1 MEELKKGGIFEI
13 SDLKNVRI
21 SIGEIVEAG
30 EKEGRA
36 GEGEWKE
43 REPMGPHPMPRIAT
57 LRDWDFKLLNRY
69 KPFYAPLCDMCC
81 LCTYG
86 KCDLTGNKK
95 GACGIRMD
103 AQHGRIVLLACL
115 VGCSAHCGHGRHL
128 LHDMIKKFG
137 RDVPID
143 FGPEVDIEAP
153 LTRLVCGIK
162 PRTIGDYE
170 KVFNYIEE
178 QIVQLADALHT
189 GQEGSYLDFESK
201 ALHMGML
208 DSLNKEAAD
217 IIQIACYKMPSGFT
231 GVGDGPDVP
240 LVDVGIG
247 TIETEKPV
255 IIVIGHNVPPAADI
269 GDYLTE
275 KGLEEVVELG
285 GICCT
290 SIDTTRVYKKAKIA
304 SALGRQ
310 LRVLRAGIADVV
322 VVDEQCIRAD
332 VLELCQKTH
341 SPLIATN
348 DKAMHGLVDR
358 TDDDPDKI
366 VADLVSE
373 RVPGVVILEPDQV
386 GEVAVRTA
394 LEMDR
399 KRRKLSFILTD
410 AEFKHWVGECIQCG
424 GCTLACPNGLRIGEA
439 NKSAAALGDTKP
451 LADLFDLCVGCGRCE
466 QVCKKHIPIVD
477 VITKAAYPQV
487 KAEKGRMRIGRGPV
501 WDSEIREVGAPIV
514 LGTIPGIIAPIGC
527 GNYPNGTKDAWLIV
541 KEFAERNYIVTL
553 TGCMAID
560 AALWKDED
568 GKTLYEQHHGGFDAG
583 GVLNIGSCVSNA
595 HIHDAAIKVAS
606 IFAGRP
612 LRGNYE
618 EIADYIL
625 SRVGACGV
633 AWGAMSQKAA
643 SIATGFNRLGVPA
656 VVGPHGAKYRRA
668 FLGRADRSED
678 WRIIDATDGSE
689 VFVEP
694 GPQHLLVACETVEEA
709 LPMIAKLCFRPSDTD
724 RGRSIKLTHY
734 IDLSQKYLSAYPP
747 DWHLFVRTASDLP
760 IAAKGELL
768 KKLEDEQGW
777 VVDWKTKKIKEGP
790 IRGYNPSFNP
800 TNLERLV
807 RGRGKGKK

>member
-1 MEELKKGGIFEI
+1 
-13 SDLKNVRI
+13 
-21 SIGEIVEAG
+21 
-30 EKEGRA
+30 
-36 GEGEWKE
+36 
-43 REPMGPHPMPRIAT
+43 
-57 LRDWDFKLLNRY
+57 
-69 KPFYAPLCDMCC
+69 
-81 LCTYG
+81 
-86 KCDLTGNKK
+86 
-95 GACGIRMD
+95 
-103 AQHGRIVLLACL
+103 
-115 VGCSAHCGHGRHL
+115 
-128 LHDMIKKFG
+128 
-137 RDVPID
+137 
-143 FGPEVDIEAP
+143 
-153 LTRLVCGIK
+153 LVCGIK
-162 PRTIGDYE
+162 PRTIGDYD
-170 KVFNYIEE
+170 KVFDYIEE

-189 GQEGSYLDFESK
+189 GQEGSYMDFESK

-208 DSLNKEAAD
+208 DSLSKEAAD
-217 IIQIACYKMPSGFT
+217 IIQIACYGMPTSFEGH
-231 GVGDGPDVP
+231 GPDVP

-247 TIETEKPV
+247 TIDADKPV
-255 IIVIGHNVPPAADI
+255 ILVIGHNVPPAADI

-275 KGLEEVVELG
+275 NGLEDKVELA

-304 SALGRQ
+304 AALGRQ
-310 LRVLRAGIADVV
+310 LRVIRMGIADVV

-332 VLELCQKTH
+332 ILELCQRVH

-358 TDDDPDKI
+358 TGDDADKI
-366 VADLVSE
+366 ADDLVSE
-373 RVPGVVILEPDQV
+373 RVPGVVILDPEQV
-386 GEVAVRTA
+386 GEVAVKTVIQT
-394 LEMDR
+394 EKKR
-399 KRRKLSFILTD
+399 KGLNLILND
-410 AEFKHWVGECIQCG
+410 DEFKYYVNDCIQCG
-424 GCTLACPNGLRIGEA
+424 NCTLACPNGLRIGEA
-439 NKSAAALGDTKP
+439 NSSAASGNVKP
-451 LADLFDLCVGCGRCE
+451 LAELFDLCVGCGRCE

-477 VITKAAYPQV
+477 VITKAAYPQI
-487 KAEKGRMRIGRGPV
+487 KEEKGRMRIGRGPV
-501 WDSEIREVGAPIV
+501 WDSEIREVGAPLV

-560 AALWKDED
+560 CALWKDEE
-568 GKTLYEQHHGGFDAG
+568 GKTVYEQHHGRFDAG

-618 EIADYIL
+618 EVADYIL

-668 FLGRADRSED
+668 FLGRADLKED
-678 WRIIDATDGSE
+678 WKIIDATDGSE
-689 VFVEP
+689 IYVEP

-709 LPMIAKLCFRPSDTD
+709 LPMMAKLCFRPSDTD

-734 IDLSQKYLSAYPP
+734 IDLSQKYLKIYPP

-760 IAAKGELL
+760 IAKKNELL

-777 VVDWKTKKIKEGP
+777 EIDWKMKKIKEGP

-800 TNLERLV
+800 TNLKRLI
-807 RGRGKGKK
+807 REKK

>member
-1 MEELKKGGIFEI
+1 MEELKKGGIFNI
-13 SDLKNVRI
+13 SDLQNVRI
-21 SIGEIVEAG
+21 SIGEIVE
-30 EKEGRA
+30 EE
-36 GEGEWKE
+36 EEW
-43 REPMGPHPMPRIAT
+43 EPMGPHPMPRIAT

-137 RDVPID
+137 RNVPID

-162 PRTIGDYE
+162 PKTIGDYE
-170 KVFNYIEE
+170 RVFSYIEE

-189 GQEGSYLDFESK
+189 GQEGSYMDFESK

-217 IIQIACYKMPSGFT
+217 IIQIACYGMPSSFAG
-231 GVGDGPDVP
+231 GGPDVP

-247 TIETEKPV
+247 TIDTNKPV

-269 GDYLTE
+269 GVYLTE
-275 KGLEEVVELG
+275 NGLDDKVELG

-290 SIDTTRVYKKAKIA
+290 SIDTTRVYTKAKIV

-322 VVDEQCIRAD
+322 VIDEQCIRAD
-332 VLELCQKTH
+332 VLELCQRVH
-341 SPLIATN
+341 SPMIATN

-366 VADLVSE
+366 VDDLVSE
-373 RVPGVVILEPDQV
+373 RVPGVIILEPDQV

-394 LEMDR
+394 LQMDKKR
-399 KRRKLSFILTD
+399 KALNWILSD
-410 AEFKHWVGECIQCG
+410 AEFSRYVNDCIQCG
-424 GCTLACPNGLRIGEA
+424 SCTLACPNGLRIGEA
-439 NKSAAALGDTKP
+439 NKSAAAGNVKP
-451 LADLFDLCVGCGRCE
+451 LADLFDICVGCGRCE

-477 VITKAAYPQV
+477 VMTKAAYPQL
-487 KAEKGRMRIGRGPV
+487 KEEKGRMRIGRGPV
-501 WDSEIREVGAPIV
+501 WDSEIREVGAPLV

-527 GNYPNGTKDAWLIV
+527 GNYPNGTKEVQLIV

-560 AALWKDED
+560 CALWKDEE
-568 GKTLYEQHHGGFDAG
+568 GKTVYEQHHGRFDAG

-595 HIHDAAIKVAS
+595 HIHGAAIKVAS

-643 SIATGFNRLGVPA
+643 SIATGFNRLGIPA
-656 VVGPHGAKYRRA
+656 VVGPHSAKYRRA
-668 FLGRADRSED
+668 FLGRPDIKED
-678 WRIIDATDGSE
+678 WKLIDATDGSE
-689 VFVEP
+689 VYVEP
-694 GPQHLLVACETVEEA
+694 GPQDLLVACETVEEA
-709 LPMIAKLCFRPSDTD
+709 LPMMAKLCFRPSDTD

-734 IDLSQKYLSAYPP
+734 IDLNQKYLNAYPP

-760 IAAKGELL
+760 IATRNELL

-777 VVDWKTKKIKEGP
+777 KIDWKMKKIEEGP

-800 TNLERLV
+800 TNLERLI
-807 RGRGKGKK
+807 RRKK

>member
-1 MEELKKGGIFEI
+1 MDEIKKGGIFTI
-13 SDLKNVRI
+13 PDLQNVRI
-21 SIGEIVEAG
+21 SIGEIVE
-30 EKEGRA
+30 EE
-36 GEGEWKE
+36 EEW
-43 REPMGPHPMPRIAT
+43 EPMGPHPMPRIAS

-128 LHDMIKKFG
+128 LHDTIKKFG

-143 FGPEVDIEAP
+143 FGPEVDVEAP

-162 PRTIGDYE
+162 PRTIGDYD
-170 KVFNYIEE
+170 KVFDYIEE

-189 GQEGSYLDFESK
+189 GQEGSYMDFESK

-208 DSLNKEAAD
+208 DSLSKEAAD
-217 IIQIACYKMPSGFT
+217 IIQIACYGMPTSFEGH
-231 GVGDGPDVP
+231 GPDVP

-247 TIETEKPV
+247 TIDADKPV
-255 IIVIGHNVPPAADI
+255 ILVIGHNVPPAADI

-275 KGLEEVVELG
+275 NGLEDKVELA

-304 SALGRQ
+304 AALGRQ
-310 LRVLRAGIADVV
+310 LRVIRMGIADVV

-332 VLELCQKTH
+332 ILELCQRVHT
-341 SPLIATN
+341 PLIVTN

-358 TDDDPDKI
+358 TGDDADKI
-366 VADLVSE
+366 ADDLVSE
-373 RVPGVVILEPDQV
+373 RVPGVVILDPEQV
-386 GEVAVRTA
+386 GEVAVKTVIQT
-394 LEMDR
+394 EKKR
-399 KRRKLSFILTD
+399 KGLNLILND
-410 AEFKHWVGECIQCG
+410 DEFKYYVNDCIQCG
-424 GCTLACPNGLRIGEA
+424 NCTLACPNGLRIGEA
-439 NKSAAALGDTKP
+439 NSSAASGNVKP
-451 LADLFDLCVGCGRCE
+451 LAELFDLCVGCGRCE

-477 VITKAAYPQV
+477 VITKAAYPQI
-487 KAEKGRMRIGRGPV
+487 KEEKGRMRIGRGPV
-501 WDSEIREVGAPIV
+501 WDSEIREVGAPLV

-560 AALWKDED
+560 CALWKDEE
-568 GKTLYEQHHGGFDAG
+568 GKTVYEQHHGRFDAG

-618 EIADYIL
+618 EVADYIL

-668 FLGRADRSED
+668 FLGRTDLKED
-678 WRIIDATDGSE
+678 WKIIDATDGSE
-689 VFVEP
+689 IYVEP

-709 LPMIAKLCFRPSDTD
+709 LPMMAKLCFRPSDTD

-734 IDLSQKYLSAYPP
+734 IDLSQKYLKIYPP

-760 IAAKGELL
+760 IAKRNELL

-777 VVDWKTKKIKEGP
+777 EIDWKMKKIKEGP

-800 TNLERLV
+800 TNLKRLT
-807 RGRGKGKK
+807 REKK

>member
-1 MEELKKGGIFEI
+1 MEELKKGGMFTI
-13 SDLKNVRI
+13 SGMENVRI
-21 SIGEIVEAG
+21 NIGEIVE
-30 EKEGRA
+30 EE
-36 GEGEWKE
+36 EDW
-43 REPMGPHPMPRIAT
+43 EPMGPHPMPRIAT

-69 KPFYAPLCDMCC
+69 KPFYAPVCDMCC

-103 AQHGRIVLLACL
+103 AQQGRIVLLACL

-128 LHDMIKKFG
+128 LHDMINKFG

-143 FGPEVDIEAP
+143 FGPEVDVEAP

-162 PRTIGDYE
+162 PRTIGDYD
-170 KVFNYIEE
+170 KVFSYIEE

-189 GQEGSYLDFESK
+189 GQEGSYMDFESK

-217 IIQIACYKMPSGFT
+217 IIQIACYGMPSSFAGS
-231 GVGDGPDVP
+231 GPDVP

-247 TIETEKPV
+247 TIDTSKPV

-269 GDYLTE
+269 GVYLIE
-275 KGLEEVVELG
+275 NGLDDKVELG

-290 SIDTTRVYKKAKIA
+290 SIDTTRVYTKAKIV

-322 VVDEQCIRAD
+322 VTDEQCIRAD
-332 VLELCQKTH
+332 VLELCQRVH
-341 SPLIATN
+341 SPMIATN

-358 TDDDPDKI
+358 TDDDPAKI
-366 VADLVSE
+366 VDDLVSG
-373 RVPGVVILEPDQV
+373 RVPGVIILEPDQV

-394 LEMDR
+394 LQMDKKR
-399 KRRKLSFILTD
+399 KALSFILTD
-410 AEFKHWVGECIQCG
+410 AEFTRYVNDCILCG
-424 GCTLACPNGLRIGEA
+424 GCTLACPNGLHIGEA
-439 NKSAAALGDTKP
+439 NKSAAAGNTKP
-451 LADLFDLCVGCGRCE
+451 LADLFDICVGCGRCE
-466 QVCKKHIPIVD
+466 QVCKRHIPIVD
-477 VITKAAYPQV
+477 VMTKAAYPQL
-487 KAEKGRMRIGRGPV
+487 KEEKGRMRIGRGPV
-501 WDSEIREVGAPIV
+501 WDSEIREVGAPLV

-527 GNYPNGTKDAWLIV
+527 GNYPNGTEEVQLIV

-560 AALWKDED
+560 CALWKDEE
-568 GKTLYEQHHGGFDAG
+568 GKTVYEQHHGRFDAG

-595 HIHDAAIKVAS
+595 HIHGAAIKVAS
-606 IFAGRP
+606 IFARRP

-643 SIATGFNRLGVPA
+643 SIATGFNRLGIPA

-668 FLGRADRSED
+668 FMGRPDIKED
-678 WRIIDATDGSE
+678 WTLIDATDGSK
-689 VFVEP
+689 VYVEP
-694 GPQHLLVACETVEEA
+694 GPQDLLVACETVEEA
-709 LPMIAKLCFRPSDTD
+709 LPMMAKLCIRPSDTD

-734 IDLSQKYLSAYPP
+734 IDLNQKYLGTYPS
-747 DWHLFVRTASDLP
+747 DWHLFVRAATDLP
-760 IAAKGELL
+760 VATRESLL

-777 VVDWKTKKIKEGP
+777 KIDWKTKKIEEGP
-790 IRGYNPSFNP
+790 IRGYSPSFNP
-800 TNLERLV
+800 TNLERLI
-807 RGRGKGKK
+807 RGEK

>member
-1 MEELKKGGIFEI
+1 MEEIKKGGIFTIPE
-13 SDLKNVRI
+13 LQNVRI
-21 SIGEIVEAG
+21 NIGEIIE
-30 EKEGRA
+30 EE
-36 GEGEWKE
+36 EEW
-43 REPMGPHPMPRIAT
+43 EPMGPHPMPRIAT

-95 GACGIRMD
+95 GACGIKMD
-103 AQHGRIVLLACL
+103 AQQGRIVLLACL
-115 VGCSAHCGHGRHL
+115 IGCSAHCAHGRHL
-128 LHDMIKKFG
+128 LHDMINKFG

-143 FGPEVDIEAP
+143 FGPKVNIEAP

-162 PRTIGDYE
+162 PKTIGDYD
-170 KVFNYIEE
+170 KVLSYVEE

-189 GQEGSYLDFESK
+189 GQEGSYMDFESK

-208 DSLNKEAAD
+208 DSLSKEVAD
-217 IIQIACYKMPSGFT
+217 IIQIACYHMPSGFE
-231 GVGDGPDVP
+231 GDGPDVP

-247 TIETEKPV
+247 TIDTKKPV

-269 GDYLTE
+269 GTYLME
-275 KGLEEVVELG
+275 NNLEDKVELG

-290 SIDTTRVYKKAKIA
+290 SIDTTRVYNKAKLV

-322 VVDEQCIRAD
+322 VTDEQCIRAD
-332 VLELCQKTH
+332 VLELCQHTH

-366 VADLVSE
+366 VDDLVSG

-386 GEVAVRTA
+386 GKVAVRTA
-394 LEMDR
+394 LQMDKKR
-399 KRRKLSFILTD
+399 KGLSYILSD
-410 AEFKHWVGECIQCG
+410 AEFTRYVNDCIQCG
-424 GCTLACPNGLRIGEA
+424 CCTLACPNGLLIGEA
-439 NKSAAALGDTKP
+439 NKSAAAGNVKP
-451 LADLFDLCVGCGRCE
+451 LADLFDICVGCGRCE

-477 VITKAAYPQV
+477 VVTKAAYPQV
-487 KAEKGRMRIGRGPV
+487 KEEKGRMRVGRGPV
-501 WDSEIREVGAPIV
+501 WDSEIREVGAPLV

-527 GNYPNGTKDAWLIV
+527 GNYPNGTEEVQLIV

-560 AALWKDED
+560 CALWKDEE
-568 GKTLYEQHHGGFDAG
+568 GKTVYEQHHGRFDAG

-595 HIHDAAIKVAS
+595 HIHGAAIKVAG

-618 EIADYIL
+618 EISDYIL

-668 FLGRADRSED
+668 FMGRPDIKED
-678 WRIIDATDGSE
+678 WTLIDATDGSK
-689 VFVEP
+689 VYVEP
-694 GPQHLLVACETVEEA
+694 GPQDLLVACETVEEA
-709 LPMIAKLCFRPSDTD
+709 LPMMAKLCIRPSDTD

-734 IDLSQKYLSAYPP
+734 IDLSQKYLNAYPP

-760 IAAKGELL
+760 IATRNALL

-777 VVDWKTKKIKEGP
+777 KIDWKTKKIVEGP
-790 IRGYNPSFNP
+790 IRAYNPSFNP
-800 TNLERLV
+800 TNLERLI
-807 RGRGKGKK
+807 RRKK

>member
-1 MEELKKGGIFEI
+1 MEAIKKGGIIDI
-13 SDLKNVRI
+13 SDLKNVNI
-21 SIGEIVEAG
+21 HIGEVIEEE
-30 EKEGRA
+30 EKE
-36 GEGEWKE
+36 W
-43 REPMGPHPMPRIAT
+43 EPMGPHPMPRIAT
-57 LRDWDFKLLNRY
+57 LRDWDFKLLSRY
-69 KPFYAPLCDMCC
+69 KPFYAPICDMCC

-95 GACGIRMD
+95 GACGIKMD

-137 RDVPID
+137 RNVPID

-162 PRTIGDYE
+162 PKTIGDYE
-170 KVFNYIEE
+170 QVFDYIEE
-178 QIVQLADALHT
+178 QIVQLSDALHT
-189 GQEGSYLDFESK
+189 GQEGSYMDFESK
-201 ALHMGML
+201 AMHMGML

-217 IIQIACYKMPSGFT
+217 IIQIACYGMPSSHEG
-231 GVGDGPDVP
+231 GGPDVP

-247 TIETEKPV
+247 SIDTNNAV

-269 GDYLTE
+269 GVYLTE
-275 KGLEEVVELG
+275 NDLEDKVELG

-290 SIDTTRVYKKAKIA
+290 SIDTTRVYHKAKVA
-304 SALGRQ
+304 AALGRQ

-322 VVDEQCIRAD
+322 VIDEQCIRAD
-332 VLELCQKTH
+332 VLELCQRVH

-366 VADLVSE
+366 VDDLVSG

-386 GEVAVRTA
+386 GEVAVKTA
-394 LEMDR
+394 LQMDKKR
-399 KRRKLSFILTD
+399 KSLKLMLSD
-410 AEFKHWVGECIQCG
+410 DEFKHYVDGCILCG
-424 GCTLACPNGLRIGEA
+424 SCTLACPVGLHIGEA
-439 NKSAAALGDTKP
+439 NKSATAGNIKP

-477 VITKAAYPQV
+477 LMTKAAYPQL
-487 KAEKGRMRIGRGPV
+487 KEEKGRMRIGRGPI
-501 WDSEIREVGAPIV
+501 WDSEIRVVGAPIV

-527 GNYPNGTKDAWLIV
+527 GNYPDGTKDAWLIV
-541 KEFAERNYIVTL
+541 KEFAERKYIVTL

-560 AALWKDED
+560 CALWKDEE
-568 GKTLYEQHHGGFDAG
+568 GKTLYEKHHGGFDAG

-656 VVGPHGAKYRRA
+656 VVGPHGVKYRRA
-668 FLGRADRSED
+668 FMGRPDLKED
-678 WRIIDATDGSE
+678 WKLIDAGDGSE
-689 VFVEP
+689 VYVEP
-694 GPQHLLVACETVEEA
+694 GPQDLLVACETVEEA

-724 RGRSIKLTHY
+724 RGRSVKLTHY
-734 IDLSQKYLSAYPP
+734 IDLNLKYLHAYPS
-747 DWHLFVRTASDLP
+747 DWHLFVRAASDLP
-760 IAAKGELL
+760 VATRNELL
-768 KKLEDEQGW
+768 KKLEDEQSW
-777 VVDWKTKKIKEGP
+777 KIDWKKKKIEEGP

-807 RGRGKGKK
+807 RRKK

>member
-1 MEELKKGGIFEI
+1 MEEIKKGGIFAIPE
-13 SDLKNVRI
+13 LQNVRI
-21 SIGEIVEAG
+21 NIGEIIE
-30 EKEGRA
+30 EE
-36 GEGEWKE
+36 EEW
-43 REPMGPHPMPRIAT
+43 EPMGPHPMPRIAT

-103 AQHGRIVLLACL
+103 AQQGRIVLLACL
-115 VGCSAHCGHGRHL
+115 IGCSAHCAHGRHL
-128 LHDMIKKFG
+128 LHDMINKFG

-143 FGPEVDIEAP
+143 FGPKVNIEAP

-162 PRTIGDYE
+162 PKTIGDYD
-170 KVFNYIEE
+170 KVFSYIEE

-189 GQEGSYLDFESK
+189 GQEGSYMDFESK
-201 ALHMGML
+201 TLHMGML
-208 DSLNKEAAD
+208 DSLSKEAAD
-217 IIQIACYKMPSGFT
+217 ILQIACYGMPTSFA
-231 GVGDGPDVP
+231 GDGPDVP

-247 TIETEKPV
+247 TIDTNKPV

-269 GDYLTE
+269 GVYLTE
-275 KGLEEVVELG
+275 NRLDDKVELG

-290 SIDTTRVYKKAKIA
+290 SIDTTRVYNKAKVV

-322 VVDEQCIRAD
+322 VIDEQCIRAD
-332 VLELCQKTH
+332 VLELCQHTH
-341 SPLIATN
+341 SPMIATN

-366 VADLVSE
+366 VDDLVSG
-373 RVPGVVILEPDQV
+373 RVLGVVILEPDQV

-394 LEMDR
+394 LQVDKKR
-399 KRRKLSFILTD
+399 KGLSYILSD
-410 AEFKHWVGECIQCG
+410 AEFTRYVNDCIQCG
-424 GCTLACPNGLRIGEA
+424 SCTLACPNGLRIGKA
-439 NKSAAALGDTKP
+439 NKSAAAGNVKP
-451 LADLFDLCVGCGRCE
+451 LADLFDICVGCGRCE

-477 VITKAAYPQV
+477 VVTKAAYPQL
-487 KAEKGRMRIGRGPV
+487 KEEKGKMRVGRGPV
-501 WDSEIREVGAPIV
+501 WDSEIRDVGAPLV

-560 AALWKDED
+560 CALWKDEE
-568 GKTLYEQHHGGFDAG
+568 GKTLYETHHGGFDAG

-656 VVGPHGAKYRRA
+656 VVGPHGVKYRRA
-668 FLGRADRSED
+668 FMSRPDRKED
-678 WRIIDATDGSE
+678 WTLIDATDGSK
-689 VFVEP
+689 VYVEP
-694 GPQHLLVACETVEEA
+694 GPQDLLVACETVEEA
-709 LPMIAKLCFRPSDTD
+709 MPMMAKLCIRPSDTD

-734 IDLSQKYLSAYPP
+734 IDLSLKYLNTYPP

-760 IAAKGELL
+760 IATRNELL
-768 KKLEDEQGW
+768 KKLEDEQSW
-777 VVDWKTKKIKEGP
+777 KIDWKTKKIVEGP
-790 IRGYNPSFNP
+790 IRAYNPSFNP
-800 TNLERLV
+800 TNLERLI
-807 RGRGKGKK
+807 RRKK

>member
-1 MEELKKGGIFEI
+1 MEEIKKGGIFTIPE
-13 SDLKNVRI
+13 LQNVRI
-21 SIGEIVEAG
+21 NIGEIIE
-30 EKEGRA
+30 EE
-36 GEGEWKE
+36 EEW
-43 REPMGPHPMPRIAT
+43 EPMGPHPMPRIAT

-103 AQHGRIVLLACL
+103 AQQGRIVLLACL
-115 VGCSAHCGHGRHL
+115 IGCSAHCAHGRHL
-128 LHDMIKKFG
+128 LHDMINKFG

-143 FGPEVDIEAP
+143 FGPEVNIEAP

-162 PRTIGDYE
+162 PKTIGDYD
-170 KVFNYIEE
+170 KVLSYVEE

-201 ALHMGML
+201 TLHMGML
-208 DSLNKEAAD
+208 DSLSKEAAD
-217 IIQIACYKMPSGFT
+217 IIQIACYGMPTSFA
-231 GVGDGPDVP
+231 GDGPDVP

-247 TIETEKPV
+247 TVDTNKPV

-269 GDYLTE
+269 GVYLIE
-275 KGLEEVVELG
+275 NGLDDKVELG

-290 SIDTTRVYKKAKIA
+290 SIDTTRVYNKAKVV

-322 VVDEQCIRAD
+322 VIDEQCIRAD
-332 VLELCQKTH
+332 VLELCQHTQ
-341 SPLIATN
+341 SPMIATN
-348 DKAMHGLVDR
+348 DKAMHGLENR
-358 TDDDPDKI
+358 TDDKPDKI
-366 VADLVSE
+366 VDDLVSG

-394 LEMDR
+394 LQVDKKR
-399 KRRKLSFILTD
+399 KALSYILSD
-410 AEFKHWVGECIQCG
+410 AEFTRYVNDCIQCG
-424 GCTLACPNGLRIGEA
+424 SCTLACPNGLRIGKA
-439 NKSAAALGDTKP
+439 NKSAAAGNVKP
-451 LADLFDLCVGCGRCE
+451 LADLFDICVGCGRCE

-477 VITKAAYPQV
+477 VVTKAAYPQV
-487 KAEKGRMRIGRGPV
+487 KAEKGRMRVGRGPV
-501 WDSEIREVGAPIV
+501 WDSEIRDVGAPLV

-527 GNYPNGTKDAWLIV
+527 GNYPNGTKEVQLIV

-560 AALWKDED
+560 CALWKDEE
-568 GKTLYEQHHGGFDAG
+568 GKTVYEQHHGRFDAG

-595 HIHDAAIKVAS
+595 HIHGAAIKVAS

-656 VVGPHGAKYRRA
+656 VVGPHGVKYRRA
-668 FLGRADRSED
+668 FMSRPDIKED
-678 WRIIDATDGSE
+678 WTMIDATDGSK
-689 VFVEP
+689 VYVEP
-694 GPQHLLVACETVEEA
+694 GPQDLLVACETVEEA
-709 LPMIAKLCFRPSDTD
+709 LPMMAKLCFRPSDTD

-734 IDLSQKYLSAYPP
+734 IDLNQKYLNAYPP
-747 DWHLFVRTASDLP
+747 DWHLFVRAASDLP
-760 IAAKGELL
+760 IATRNELL
-768 KKLEDEQGW
+768 KKLEDEQSW
-777 VVDWKTKKIKEGP
+777 KIDWKTKKIVEGP
-790 IRGYNPSFNP
+790 IRAYNPSFNP
-800 TNLERLV
+800 TNLERLI
-807 RGRGKGKK
+807 RRKR

>member
-1 MEELKKGGIFEI
+1 MDELKKGGIFSI
-13 SDLKNVRI
+13 SDLQNVRI
-21 SIGEIVEAG
+21 SIGEIVE
-30 EKEGRA
+30 EE
-36 GEGEWKE
+36 EEW
-43 REPMGPHPMPRIAT
+43 EPMGPHPMPRIAT

-103 AQHGRIVLLACL
+103 AQQGRIVLLACL

-143 FGPEVDIEAP
+143 FGPEVDVEAP
-153 LTRLVCGIK
+153 LTRLICGIK
-162 PRTIGDYE
+162 PKTIGDYD
-170 KVFNYIEE
+170 KVFSYVEE

-189 GQEGSYLDFESK
+189 GQEGSYMDFESK

-217 IIQIACYKMPSGFT
+217 IIQIACYGMPSSFAGS
-231 GVGDGPDVP
+231 GPDVP

-247 TIETEKPV
+247 TIDTNKPV

-269 GDYLTE
+269 GVYLTE
-275 KGLEEVVELG
+275 NGLDDKVELG

-290 SIDTTRVYKKAKIA
+290 SIDTTRVYTKAKIV

-322 VVDEQCIRAD
+322 VTDEQCIRAD
-332 VLELCQKTH
+332 VLELCQRVQ
-341 SPLIATN
+341 SPMITTN

-366 VADLVSE
+366 VDDLVSG
-373 RVPGVVILEPDQV
+373 RVPGVIILEPDQV

-394 LEMDR
+394 LQMDK
-399 KRRKLSFILTD
+399 KRRSLKFILSD
-410 AEFKHWVGECIQCG
+410 DEFKYYVNDCILCG

-439 NKSAAALGDTKP
+439 NKSAAAGNIKP
-451 LADLFDLCVGCGRCE
+451 LAELFDLCVGCGRCE

-477 VITKAAYPQV
+477 VMTKAAYPQL
-487 KAEKGRMRIGRGPV
+487 KEEKGRMRIGRGPV
-501 WDSEIREVGAPIV
+501 WDSEIREVGAPLV

-527 GNYPNGTKDAWLIV
+527 GNYPNGTKDVWLIV

-560 AALWKDED
+560 AALWKDEE
-568 GKTLYEQHHGGFDAG
+568 GKTVYEQHHGRFDAG

-618 EIADYIL
+618 EVADYIL

-668 FLGRADRSED
+668 FLGRADLKDD
-678 WRIIDATDGSE
+678 WKVIDATDGSE
-689 VFVEP
+689 IYVEP

-709 LPMIAKLCFRPSDTD
+709 LPMMAKLCFRPSDTD

-734 IDLSQKYLSAYPP
+734 IDLSQKYLKIYPP

-760 IAAKGELL
+760 IAKRNELL

-777 VVDWKTKKIKEGP
+777 KIDWTMKRITEGP
-790 IRGYNPSFNP
+790 IRRYDPSFNP

-807 RGRGKGKK
+807 REKK

>member
-1 MEELKKGGIFEI
+1 MEALKKGRIFTI
-13 SDLKNVRI
+13 SDLQNVRI
-21 SIGEIVEAG
+21 SIGEIVE
-30 EKEGRA
+30 EER
-36 GEGEWKE
+36 EW
-43 REPMGPHPMPRIAT
+43 EPMGPTPMPSIST
-57 LRDWDFKLLNRY
+57 LRGWDFTLLNRY
-69 KPFYAPLCDMCC
+69 KPFYAPFCDMCC

-86 KCDLTGNKK
+86 KCDLSGNKK

-137 RDVPID
+137 GDVPID
-143 FGPEVDIEAP
+143 FGPEVDVEAP

-162 PRTIGDYE
+162 PKTIRDYE
-170 KVFNYIEE
+170 KVFDYIEE

-189 GQEGSYLDFESK
+189 GQEGSYMDFESK

-208 DSLNKEAAD
+208 DSLSKEAAD
-217 IIQIACYKMPSGFT
+217 IIQIACYGMPTSYEG
-231 GVGDGPDVP
+231 GGPDVP

-247 TIETEKPV
+247 TIDMTKPV
-255 IIVIGHNVPPAADI
+255 VLVIGHNVPPAADI

-275 KGLEEVVELG
+275 NGLEDKVELA

-290 SIDTTRVYKKAKIA
+290 SIDTARVYKKAKIA
-304 SALGRQ
+304 AALGRQ
-310 LRVLRAGIADVV
+310 LRVIRMGIADVI

-332 VLELCQKTH
+332 ILELCQRVH
-341 SPLIATN
+341 SPLIVTN

-358 TDDDPDKI
+358 TDDDADKI
-366 VADLVSE
+366 VDDLVSG
-373 RVPGVVILEPDQV
+373 RVPGVVILDPEQV
-386 GEVAVRTA
+386 GEVAVKTVIQ
-394 LEMDR
+394 MDKKR
-399 KRRKLSFILTD
+399 KGLNLILSD
-410 AEFKHWVGECIQCG
+410 EEFTYYVNDCIQCG
-424 GCTLACPNGLRIGEA
+424 NCTLACPNGLRIGEA
-439 NKSAAALGDTKP
+439 NQSAASGTIEP
-451 LADLFDLCVGCGRCE
+451 LANLFDLCVGCGRCE
-466 QVCKKHIPIVD
+466 QVCKKHIPIID
-477 VITKAAYPQV
+477 VITKAAYPQI
-487 KAEKGRMRIGRGPV
+487 KEEKGRMRIGRGPV
-501 WDSEIREVGAPIV
+501 WDSEIRDVGAPIV

-541 KEFAERNYIVTL
+541 KEFAERNYIITL

-560 AALWKDED
+560 AALWKDEE
-568 GKTLYEQHHGGFDAG
+568 GKTVYEQHHGRFDAG

-668 FLGRADRSED
+668 FLGRPDLKED
-678 WRIIDATDGSE
+678 WKIIDATDGSE
-689 VFVEP
+689 VYVEP
-694 GPQHLLVACETVEEA
+694 GPQDLLVACETVEEA
-709 LPMIAKLCFRPSDTD
+709 LPMMAKLCFRPSDTD

-734 IDLSQKYLSAYPP
+734 IDLNLKYLNAYPP
-747 DWHLFVRTASDLP
+747 DWHLFVRTATDLP
-760 IAAKGELL
+760 IAKKAELL

-777 VVDWKTKKIKEGP
+777 EIDWKMKKIKEGP
-790 IRGYNPSFNP
+790 IRGYDPSFNP
-800 TNLERLV
+800 TNLKRLI
-807 RGRGKGKK
+807 REKK

>member
-1 MEELKKGGIFEI
+1 MEEIKKGGIFTIPE
-13 SDLKNVRI
+13 LQNVRI
-21 SIGEIVEAG
+21 SIGEIIE
-30 EKEGRA
+30 EE
-36 GEGEWKE
+36 EEW
-43 REPMGPHPMPRIAT
+43 EPMGPHPMPRIAT

-86 KCDLTGNKK
+86 KCDLTGNKR

-103 AQHGRIVLLACL
+103 AQQGRIVLLACL

-143 FGPEVDIEAP
+143 FGPEVNIEAP

-162 PRTIGDYE
+162 PKTIGDYDR
-170 KVFNYIEE
+170 VFSYIEE

-189 GQEGSYLDFESK
+189 GQEGSYMDFESK

-217 IIQIACYKMPSGFT
+217 IVQIACYGMPSSFAGS
-231 GVGDGPDVP
+231 GPDVP

-247 TIETEKPV
+247 TIDTNKPV

-269 GDYLTE
+269 GVYLTE
-275 KGLEEVVELG
+275 NDLEDKVELG

-290 SIDTTRVYKKAKIA
+290 SIDTTRVYNKAKVV

-322 VVDEQCIRAD
+322 VIDEQCIRAD
-332 VLELCQKTH
+332 VLELCQHTH
-341 SPLIATN
+341 SPMIATN
-348 DKAMHGLVDR
+348 DKAMHGLENR

-366 VADLVSE
+366 VDDLVSG
-373 RVPGVVILEPDQV
+373 RVPGVIILEPDQV

-394 LEMDR
+394 LQVDKKR
-399 KRRKLSFILTD
+399 KALSYILSD
-410 AEFKHWVGECIQCG
+410 AEFTRYVNDCIQCG
-424 GCTLACPNGLRIGEA
+424 SCTLACPNGLRIGEA
-439 NKSAAALGDTKP
+439 NKSAAAGNVKP
-451 LADLFDLCVGCGRCE
+451 LADLFDICVGCGRCE

-477 VITKAAYPQV
+477 VVTKAAYPQL
-487 KAEKGRMRIGRGPV
+487 KEEKGKMRVGRGPV
-501 WDSEIREVGAPIV
+501 WDSEIRDVGAPLV

-560 AALWKDED
+560 CALWKDEE
-568 GKTLYEQHHGGFDAG
+568 GKTLYETHHGGFDAG

-668 FLGRADRSED
+668 FMSRPDRKED
-678 WRIIDATDGSE
+678 WTLIDATDGSR
-689 VFVEP
+689 VYVEP
-694 GPQHLLVACETVEEA
+694 GPQDLLVACETVEEA
-709 LPMIAKLCFRPSDTD
+709 MPMMAKLCFRPSDTD

-734 IDLSQKYLSAYPP
+734 IDLNQKYLNAYPP
-747 DWHLFVRTASDLP
+747 DWHLFVRAASDLP
-760 IAAKGELL
+760 IATRNELL

-777 VVDWKTKKIKEGP
+777 KIDWKMKKIVEGP
-790 IRGYNPSFNP
+790 IRAYNPSFNP
-800 TNLERLV
+800 TNLERLI
-807 RGRGKGKK
+807 RRKK

>member
-1 MEELKKGGIFEI
+1 MEEIKKGGIFTIPE
-13 SDLKNVRI
+13 LQNVRI
-21 SIGEIVEAG
+21 NIGEIIE
-30 EKEGRA
+30 EE
-36 GEGEWKE
+36 EEW
-43 REPMGPHPMPRIAT
+43 EPMGPHPMPRIAT

-103 AQHGRIVLLACL
+103 AQQGRIVLLACL
-115 VGCSAHCGHGRHL
+115 IGCSAHCAHGRHL

-143 FGPEVDIEAP
+143 FGPKVNIEAP

-162 PRTIGDYE
+162 PKTIGDYDN
-170 KVFNYIEE
+170 VFSYIEE

-189 GQEGSYLDFESK
+189 GQEGSYMDFESK

-208 DSLNKEAAD
+208 DSLSKEAAD
-217 IIQIACYKMPSGFT
+217 IIQIACYGMPSSFA
-231 GVGDGPDVP
+231 GDGPDVP

-247 TIETEKPV
+247 TIDTNKPV

-269 GDYLTE
+269 GVYLTE
-275 KGLEEVVELG
+275 NGLDDKVELG

-290 SIDTTRVYKKAKIA
+290 SIDTTRVYNKAKVV

-322 VVDEQCIRAD
+322 VIDEQCIRAD
-332 VLELCQKTH
+332 VLELCQHTH
-341 SPLIATN
+341 SPMIATN
-348 DKAMHGLVDR
+348 DKAMHGLENR

-366 VADLVSE
+366 VDDLVSGH
-373 RVPGVVILEPDQV
+373 VPGVVILEPDQV

-394 LEMDR
+394 LQVDKKR
-399 KRRKLSFILTD
+399 KGLSYILSD
-410 AEFKHWVGECIQCG
+410 AEFTRYVNDCILCG
-424 GCTLACPNGLRIGEA
+424 SCTLACPNGLRIGEA
-439 NKSAAALGDTKP
+439 NKSAAAGNVKP
-451 LADLFDLCVGCGRCE
+451 LADLFDICVGCGRCE

-477 VITKAAYPQV
+477 VMTKAAYPQL
-487 KAEKGRMRIGRGPV
+487 KEEKGKMRVGRGPV
-501 WDSEIREVGAPIV
+501 WDSEIRDVGAPLV

-560 AALWKDED
+560 CALWKDEE
-568 GKTLYEQHHGGFDAG
+568 GKTLYETHHGGFDAG

-668 FLGRADRSED
+668 FMSRPDIKED
-678 WRIIDATDGSE
+678 WTLIDATDGSK
-689 VFVEP
+689 VYVEP
-694 GPQHLLVACETVEEA
+694 GPQDLLVACETVEEA
-709 LPMIAKLCFRPSDTD
+709 MPMMAKLCFRPSDTD

-734 IDLSQKYLSAYPP
+734 IDLNQKYLNAYPP
-747 DWHLFVRTASDLP
+747 DWHLFVRAASDLP
-760 IAAKGELL
+760 IATRNELL

-777 VVDWKTKKIKEGP
+777 KIDWKMKKIEEGP
-790 IRGYNPSFNP
+790 IRAYNPSFNP
-800 TNLERLV
+800 TNLERLI
-807 RGRGKGKK
+807 RRKK

>member
-1 MEELKKGGIFEI
+1 MEEIKKGGIFTI
-13 SDLKNVRI
+13 SKLQNVRI
-21 SIGEIVEAG
+21 NIGEIIE
-30 EKEGRA
+30 EE
-36 GEGEWKE
+36 EEW
-43 REPMGPHPMPRIAT
+43 EPMGPHPMPRIAT

-95 GACGIRMD
+95 GACGIKMD
-103 AQHGRIVLLACL
+103 AQQGRIVLLACL
-115 VGCSAHCGHGRHL
+115 IGCSAHCAHGRHL
-128 LHDMIKKFG
+128 LHDMINKFG

-143 FGPEVDIEAP
+143 FGPKVNIEAP

-162 PRTIGDYE
+162 PKTIGDYD
-170 KVFNYIEE
+170 KVLSYVEE

-189 GQEGSYLDFESK
+189 GQEGSYMDFESK

-208 DSLNKEAAD
+208 DSLSKEVAD
-217 IIQIACYKMPSGFT
+217 IIQIACYHMPSGFE
-231 GVGDGPDVP
+231 GDGPDVP

-247 TIETEKPV
+247 TIDTKKPV

-269 GDYLTE
+269 GTYLME
-275 KGLEEVVELG
+275 NNLEDKVELG

-290 SIDTTRVYKKAKIA
+290 SIDTTRVYNKAKLV

-322 VVDEQCIRAD
+322 VTDEQCIRAD
-332 VLELCQKTH
+332 VLELCQHTH

-366 VADLVSE
+366 VDDLVSG

-386 GEVAVRTA
+386 GKVAVRTA
-394 LEMDR
+394 LQMDKKR
-399 KRRKLSFILTD
+399 KGLSYILSD
-410 AEFKHWVGECIQCG
+410 AEFTRYVNDCIQCG
-424 GCTLACPNGLRIGEA
+424 CCTLACPNGLLIGEA
-439 NKSAAALGDTKP
+439 NKSAAAGNVKP
-451 LADLFDLCVGCGRCE
+451 LADLFDICVGCGRCE

-477 VITKAAYPQV
+477 VVTKAAYPQV
-487 KAEKGRMRIGRGPV
+487 KEEKGRMRVGRGPV
-501 WDSEIREVGAPIV
+501 WDSEIREVGAPLV

-527 GNYPNGTKDAWLIV
+527 GNYPNGTEEVQLIV

-560 AALWKDED
+560 CALWKDEE
-568 GKTLYEQHHGGFDAG
+568 GKTVYEQHHGRFDAG

-595 HIHDAAIKVAS
+595 HIHGAAIKVAG

-618 EIADYIL
+618 EISDYIL

-668 FLGRADRSED
+668 FMGRPDIKED
-678 WRIIDATDGSE
+678 WTLIDATDGSK
-689 VFVEP
+689 VYVEP
-694 GPQHLLVACETVEEA
+694 GPQDLLVACETVEEA
-709 LPMIAKLCFRPSDTD
+709 LPMMAKLCIRPSDTD

-734 IDLSQKYLSAYPP
+734 IDLSQKYLNAYPP

-760 IAAKGELL
+760 IATRNALL

-777 VVDWKTKKIKEGP
+777 KIDWKTKKIVEGP
-790 IRGYNPSFNP
+790 IRAYNPSFNP
-800 TNLERLV
+800 TNLERLI
-807 RGRGKGKK
+807 RRKK

>member
-1 MEELKKGGIFEI
+1 MEEIKKGGLVDIF
-13 SDLKNVRI
+13 DLKNVDI
-21 SIGEIVEAG
+21 HIGEIVA
-30 EKEGRA
+30 
-36 GEGEWKE
+36 EGEEEEEW
-43 REPMGPHPMPRIAT
+43 EPMGPHPMPRIAT

-69 KPFYAPLCDMCC
+69 KPFYAPVCDMCC

-103 AQHGRIVLLACL
+103 AQQGRIVLLACL

-128 LHDMIKKFG
+128 LHDMINKFG
-137 RDVPID
+137 RNVPID

-162 PRTIGDYE
+162 PKTIGDYE
-170 KVFNYIEE
+170 QVFSYIEE
-178 QIVQLADALHT
+178 QIVQLTDALHT
-189 GQEGSYLDFESK
+189 GQEGSYMDFESK

-217 IIQIACYKMPSGFT
+217 IIQIACYKMPTSLPG
-231 GVGDGPDVP
+231 GGPDVP

-247 TIETEKPV
+247 TMNTDNAV

-269 GDYLTE
+269 GVYLTE
-275 KGLEEVVELG
+275 NDLEDKVDLG

-290 SIDTTRVYKKAKIA
+290 SIDTTRVYHKAKVTA
-304 SALGRQ
+304 ALGRQ

-322 VVDEQCIRAD
+322 VIDEQCIRAD
-332 VLELCQKTH
+332 VLELCQRVH
-341 SPLIATN
+341 SPMIATN

-366 VADLVSE
+366 VADLVSG
-373 RVPGVVILEPDQV
+373 RVPGVIILEPDQV

-394 LEMDR
+394 LEMDKKR
-399 KRRKLSFILTD
+399 KSLKFILSD
-410 AEFKHWVGECIQCG
+410 DEFKYYVNDCVLCG
-424 GCTLACPNGLRIGEA
+424 SCTLACPNGLYIGEA
-439 NKSAAALGDTKP
+439 NKSAAAGNIKP
-451 LADLFDLCVGCGRCE
+451 LADLFDICVGCGRCE

-477 VITKAAYPQV
+477 VMTKAAYPQL
-487 KAEKGRMRIGRGPV
+487 KEEKGRMRVGRGPI
-501 WDSEIREVGAPIV
+501 WDSEIRVVGAPIV

-560 AALWKDED
+560 CALWKDED
-568 GKTLYEQHHGGFDAG
+568 GKTLYEKHHGGFDGG

-656 VVGPHGAKYRRA
+656 VVGPHGVKYRRA
-668 FLGRADRSED
+668 FMSRPDIKED
-678 WRIIDATDGSE
+678 WKLIDASDGSD
-689 VFVEP
+689 VYVEP
-694 GPQHLLVACETVEEA
+694 GPQDLLVACETVEEA
-709 LPMIAKLCFRPSDTD
+709 LPMMAKLCFRPSDTD
-724 RGRSIKLTHY
+724 RGRSVKLTHY
-734 IDLSQKYLSAYPP
+734 IDLNLKYLHTYPS
-747 DWHLFVRTASDLP
+747 DWHLFVRAASDLP
-760 IAAKGELL
+760 IATRNELL
-768 KKLEDEQGW
+768 KKLEDERGW
-777 VVDWKTKKIKEGP
+777 KIDWKKKKIEEGP
-790 IRGYNPSFNP
+790 IRAYNPSFNP
-800 TNLERLV
+800 TNLERLI
-807 RGRGKGKK
+807 RGKK

>member
-1 MEELKKGGIFEI
+1 MEEIKKGGIFTIPE
-13 SDLKNVRI
+13 LQNVRI
-21 SIGEIVEAG
+21 NIGEIIE
-30 EKEGRA
+30 EE
-36 GEGEWKE
+36 EEW
-43 REPMGPHPMPRIAT
+43 EPMGPHPMPRIAT

-95 GACGIRMD
+95 GACGIKMD
-103 AQHGRIVLLACL
+103 AQQGRIVLLACL
-115 VGCSAHCGHGRHL
+115 IGCSAHCAHGRHL
-128 LHDMIKKFG
+128 LHDMINKFG

-143 FGPEVDIEAP
+143 FGPKVNIEAP

-162 PRTIGDYE
+162 PKTIGDYD
-170 KVFNYIEE
+170 KVLSYVEE

-189 GQEGSYLDFESK
+189 GQEGSYMDFESK

-208 DSLNKEAAD
+208 DSLSKEVAD
-217 IIQIACYKMPSGFT
+217 IIQIACYHMPSGFE
-231 GVGDGPDVP
+231 GDGPDVP

-247 TIETEKPV
+247 TIDTKKPV

-269 GDYLTE
+269 GTYLME
-275 KGLEEVVELG
+275 NNLEDKVELG

-290 SIDTTRVYKKAKIA
+290 SIDTTRVYNKAKLV

-322 VVDEQCIRAD
+322 VTDEQCIRAD
-332 VLELCQKTH
+332 VLELCQHTH

-366 VADLVSE
+366 VDDLVSG

-386 GEVAVRTA
+386 GKVAVRTA
-394 LEMDR
+394 LQMDKKR
-399 KRRKLSFILTD
+399 KGLSYILSD
-410 AEFKHWVGECIQCG
+410 AEFTRYVNDCIQCG
-424 GCTLACPNGLRIGEA
+424 SCTLACPNGLLIGEA
-439 NKSAAALGDTKP
+439 NKSAAAGNVKP
-451 LADLFDLCVGCGRCE
+451 LADLFDICVGCGRCE

-477 VITKAAYPQV
+477 VVTKAAYPQV
-487 KAEKGRMRIGRGPV
+487 KEEKGRMRVGRGPV
-501 WDSEIREVGAPIV
+501 WDSEIREVGAPLV

-527 GNYPNGTKDAWLIV
+527 GNYPNGTEEVQLIV

-560 AALWKDED
+560 CALWKDEE
-568 GKTLYEQHHGGFDAG
+568 GKTVYEQHHGRFDAG

-595 HIHDAAIKVAS
+595 HIHGAAIKVAG

-618 EIADYIL
+618 EISDYIL

-668 FLGRADRSED
+668 FMGRPDIKED
-678 WRIIDATDGSE
+678 WTLIDATDGSK
-689 VFVEP
+689 VYVEP
-694 GPQHLLVACETVEEA
+694 GPQDLLVACETVEEA
-709 LPMIAKLCFRPSDTD
+709 MPMMAKLCIRPSDTD

-734 IDLSQKYLSAYPP
+734 IDLSQKYLNAYPP

-760 IAAKGELL
+760 IATRNELL

-777 VVDWKTKKIKEGP
+777 KIDWKTKKIVEGP
-790 IRGYNPSFNP
+790 IRAYNPSFNP
-800 TNLERLV
+800 TNLERLI
-807 RGRGKGKK
+807 RRKK

>member
-1 MEELKKGGIFEI
+1 MDAINRGELFKIGGLE
-13 SDLKNVRI
+13 NVRI
-21 SIGEIVEAG
+21 SIGEIVE
-30 EKEGRA
+30 ERA
-36 GEGEWKE
+36 EQDW
-43 REPMGPHPMPRIAT
+43 EPMGPHPMPGIAT

-128 LHDMIKKFG
+128 LHDLIKKFG

-153 LTRLVCGIK
+153 LTRLICGIK
-162 PRTIGDYE
+162 PRTIGDFE
-170 KVFNYIEE
+170 QVFDYAEE
-178 QIVQLADALHT
+178 QIVQLADALAT
-189 GQEGSYLDFESK
+189 GQEGSYLDYESK

-208 DSLNKEAAD
+208 DSLSKEAAD
-217 IIQIACYKMPSGFT
+217 IIQIARYRMPTSHPG
-231 GVGDGPDVP
+231 GGPDVP
-240 LVDVGIG
+240 LVEVGMG
-247 TIETEKPV
+247 TIDPNKPV
-255 IIVIGHNVPPAADI
+255 ILVIGHNVPPAADI

-275 KGLEEVVELG
+275 HKLEDKVELA

-304 SALGRQ
+304 AALGRQ
-310 LRVLRAGIADVV
+310 LRVIRTGIADVV

-332 VLELCQKTH
+332 ILELCQRVH
-341 SPLIATN
+341 SPLIVTN
-348 DKAMHGLVDR
+348 DKAMHGLVNR
-358 TDDDPDKI
+358 TDDEPDAI
-366 VADLVSE
+366 VADLVNE
-373 RVPGVVILEPDQV
+373 RVPGVIILDPEQV

-394 LEMDR
+394 VQIEEKR
-399 KRRKLSFILTD
+399 KNLALILTD
-410 AEFKHWVGECIQCG
+410 EEFTRYVHACINCG
-424 GCTLACPNGLRIGEA
+424 NCTLACPAKLTIGEA
-439 NKSAAALGDTKP
+439 NRLAAAGDLKP
-451 LADLFDLCVGCGRCE
+451 LAELFDLCVGCGRCE
-466 QVCKKHIPIVD
+466 QVCKKQIPIID
-477 VITKAAYPQV
+477 VITKAAYPQLMEERG
-487 KAEKGRMRIGRGPV
+487 KMRIGRGPI

-514 LGTIPGIIAPIGC
+514 LGTIPGVIAPIGC
-527 GNYPNGTKDAWLIV
+527 GNYPAGTKDAWLIV

-560 AALWKDED
+560 AALWKDEE
-568 GKTLYEQHHGGFDAG
+568 GKTIYETHHGRFDGG
-583 GVLNIGSCVSNA
+583 GVINIGSCVSNA
-595 HIHDAAIKVAS
+595 HIHDAAIKIAS
-606 IFAGRP
+606 IFAGRK

-643 SIATGFNRLGVPA
+643 SIATGFNRLGIPA
-656 VVGPHGAKYRRA
+656 VVGPHSVKYRRA
-668 FLGRADRSED
+668 FIGRADLKED
-678 WRIIDATDGSE
+678 WKLIDASNGSE
-689 VFVEP
+689 VYVEP

-724 RGRSIKLTHY
+724 RGRSVKLTHY
-734 IDLSQKYLSAYPP
+734 IDLNLKYLHTYPP

-760 IAAKGELL
+760 VAKRPELL
-768 KKLEDEQGW
+768 KKLEEERGW
-777 VVDWKTKKIKEGP
+777 KIDWKLKRILEGP
-790 IRGYNPSFNP
+790 IRGYDPSFNP
-800 TNLERLV
+800 TNLKRLI
-807 RGRGKGKK
+807 REKK